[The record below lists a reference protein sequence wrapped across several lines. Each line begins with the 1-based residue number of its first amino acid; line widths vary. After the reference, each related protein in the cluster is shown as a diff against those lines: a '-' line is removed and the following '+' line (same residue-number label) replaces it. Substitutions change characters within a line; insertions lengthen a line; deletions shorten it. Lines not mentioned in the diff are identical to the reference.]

1 MVIKPMMV
9 PARIFFILAISRYLH
24 KDDYGLSQNDRGR
37 FTDYRNFLFVVA
49 VIQKSTLRKC
59 AEQQSASCEFLSQ
72 IGQAK
77 DARDYVRITSS

>member
-1 MVIKPMMV
+1 MIVDV
-9 PARIFFILAISRYLH
+9 LRIIAI
-24 KDDYGLSQNDRGR
+24 
-37 FTDYRNFLFVVA
+37 FVVVA

-77 DARDYVRITSS
+77 DARDDEFIE